1 MWAFLLLLSAAA
13 VRAFGP
19 VGYKCVSCPAANPN
33 PTPIA
38 HRLARTPHHHSCDPT
53 TCTIGQCQ
61 CASLANPGGLQPS
74 EIPQFVLVTHDDAV
88 SDLANFVVRSAI
100 DGFKNPNGCNVPATW
115 FTTSTGTNCDLVK
128 KLYDENHEIA
138 LHTVSHAQLD
148 AGLPGMEA
156 EIMGA
161 RDDLMQ
167 CGIPKEKLLGFRAPY
182 LVHNPE
188 VRKILHKHGMLYDS
202 SIIDFI
208 SSQSPTTKSFA
219 QRLWPYSFNNGIAQ
233 DCTYTPAGQCEV
245 TEKYP
250 GMWEVPLWPLLHGP
264 VDTDNNAYSMDP
276 GPGFGGDVL
285 TTLKTNFD
293 QAYAGNRAPFPLFLH
308 SPWFTDENVKATR
321 DFITYA
327 LGKGDVF
334 FVTVQEMLQWMANP
348 VSAAEYKANAK
359 CKPVNVLP
367 PVKKSCQVY
376 VAQPGDFFASIAGKF
391 GVIDMVEMNK
401 INPSLQTGNISPGV
415 RLNIPPWDA
424 SCPPPS
430 EIEPVTGPAMG
441 DAVTVAVQ
449 GTGAGAAAGA
459 GAGTQGAATTPE
471 GTTSANVEM
480 PAATEPVTAQ
490 AGALCQTWTV
500 ADGEFLMGISKATGA
515 SPQDIV
521 SMNKLSST
529 PTGAIILT
537 IGQQLKIPPY
547 PECCEVNGC
556 MAADK
561 LVGVTPTR
569 VDVNFQ
575 LSGTA
580 GVDAAMLEKIKAL
593 VGGELDL
600 PIGALTANVLTR
612 RRGRR
617 LRQATSVPTNV
628 VVSIA
633 TTTPVR
639 LAQKVAQEL
648 NSGDLEALL
657 GGLGYSMNGMP
668 AVKAYQN
675 GKEVALA
682 DPNANAANG
691 QSSSSGLSTGA
702 IIGIAVGGG
711 VALIALIGLVVFFV
725 MRRRRVSESAVGP
738 VSKSTGAG
746 GMTVTASL
754 RDAHRK
760 SAKDPVAVVIGGYD
774 TPRSGQTPRSRGSN
788 RRFEDVL
795 ATHNPTFARTSTT
808 TTAPT
813 APTVTPTTNPTTN
826 PYDI

>member
-1 MWAFLLLLSAAA
+1 MQEL
-13 VRAFGP
+13 
-19 VGYKCVSCPAANPN
+19 
-33 PTPIA
+33 
-38 HRLARTPHHHSCDPT
+38 
-53 TCTIGQCQ
+53 
-61 CASLANPGGLQPS
+61 
-74 EIPQFVLVTHDDAV
+74 E
-88 SDLANFVVRSAI
+88 
-100 DGFKNPNGCNVPATW
+100 
-115 FTTSTGTNCDLVK
+115 
-128 KLYDENHEIA
+128 
-138 LHTVSHAQLD
+138 AQ
-148 AGLPGMEA
+148 
-156 EIMGA
+156 
-161 RDDLMQ
+161 
-167 CGIPKEKLLGFRAPY
+167 
-182 LVHNPE
+182 
-188 VRKILHKHGMLYDS
+188 
-202 SIIDFI
+202 
-208 SSQSPTTKSFA
+208 
-219 QRLWPYSFNNGIAQ
+219 
-233 DCTYTPAGQCEV
+233 
-245 TEKYP
+245 
-250 GMWEVPLWPLLHGP
+250 
-264 VDTDNNAYSMDP
+264 
-276 GPGFGGDVL
+276 
-285 TTLKTNFD
+285 
-293 QAYAGNRAPFPLFLH
+293 
-308 SPWFTDENVKATR
+308 
-321 DFITYA
+321 
-327 LGKGDVF
+327 
-334 FVTVQEMLQWMANP
+334 
-348 VSAAEYKANAK
+348 
-359 CKPVNVLP
+359 
-367 PVKKSCQVY
+367 
-376 VAQPGDFFASIAGKF
+376 
-391 GVIDMVEMNK
+391 
-401 INPSLQTGNISPGV
+401 
-415 RLNIPPWDA
+415 
-424 SCPPPS
+424 
-430 EIEPVTGPAMG
+430 
-441 DAVTVAVQ
+441 
-449 GTGAGAAAGA
+449 
-459 GAGTQGAATTPE
+459 
-471 GTTSANVEM
+471 
-480 PAATEPVTAQ
+480 
-490 AGALCQTWTV
+490 V

-521 SMNKLSST
+521 SMNKLSAT

-788 RRFEDVL
+788 RRFDDVL

-808 TTAPT
+808 T
-813 APTVTPTTNPTTN
+813 APTVTPTTNPPGSRN
-826 PYDI
+826 LIDISREFCSRSPS